1 MNRASGITVSP
12 GTNSSDIIVVGI
24 RLGDAPRSGVSVN
37 GGAAVVDDS
46 HVVEGEGTD
55 RSRSRTVSG
64 RADRLMS
71 DLSKSSNLRKSLK
84 KLNHDPH

>member
-1 MNRASGITVSP
+1 MNRASGITVTP
-12 GTNSSDIIVVGI
+12 GI
-24 RLGDAPRSGVSVN
+24 LGDAPRSGVSVN

-46 HVVEGEGTD
+46 HVVEGEGTC
-55 RSRSRTVSG
+55 RPRTRAVSG

>member
-12 GTNSSDIIVVGI
+12 GTNSSDIIIVGI

-55 RSRSRTVSG
+55 RSRSRTISG
-64 RADRLMS
+64 GAHRLMS
-71 DLSKSSNLRKSLK
+71 NLSKSSNLRGSRLRR
-84 KLNHDPH
+84 